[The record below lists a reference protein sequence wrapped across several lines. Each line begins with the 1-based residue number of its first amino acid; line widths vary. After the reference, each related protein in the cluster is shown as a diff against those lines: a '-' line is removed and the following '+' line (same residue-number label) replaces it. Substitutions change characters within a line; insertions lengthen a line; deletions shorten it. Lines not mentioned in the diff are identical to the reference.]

1 MLDMASTLDY
11 YGVDYHPAR
20 TTQKVLCPVHGEMDP
35 SCNVDME
42 KGLWYC
48 LPPETRVLTG
58 DLRYVPLSS
67 VAVGD
72 RLAGFDEHPSV
83 QSGRSLRRHWRES
96 VVERIGRI
104 EQPCYEIRLSNG
116 DVLTSSGGHMWLASD
131 SAKRVTW
138 HTTEALSRARGVR
151 RLHRVLDVWQRPDT
165 WDAGYIAAALD
176 GEGCYVNGGK
186 KKAVYLSFTQ
196 RPNAMLSEFHRA
208 TGGGLFEY
216 GKPISGNSRY
226 AGRSDVREVRITG
239 KAEVVRTLGTYRP
252 AHLLAKFSF
261 EDLGEMRAIERP
273 DVLSVTP
280 IGVREVVA
288 IETSTGTLVAEGYAT
303 HNCHSCGE
311 GGTALDL
318 VMKKEGLDFESARTF
333 AADSGIESSGVDGRG
348 DGVQLGLVARKRLP
362 GAKGDQRPK
371 RRYTP
376 PWGRH

>member
-11 YGVDYHPAR
+11 YGVDYHPGR

-48 LPPETRVLTG
+48 LPPETRVLTD
-58 DLRYVPLSS
+58 DLRYVQLSE
-67 VAVGD
+67 VQVGD
-72 RLAGFDEHPSV
+72 VLAGFDEEPSV
-83 QSGRSLRRHWRES
+83 QAGRSRRRHWREAVVRS
-96 VVERIGRI
+96 VERI
-104 EQPCYEIRLSNG
+104 EQPCHEIRLSNG
-116 DVLTSSGGHMWLASD
+116 DVLTSSSGHMWLASD
-131 SAKRVTW
+131 STKRVTW

-165 WDAGYIAAALD
+165 WDAGYIAAAL
-176 GEGCYVNGGK
+176 E
-186 KKAVYLSFTQ
+186 
-196 RPNAMLSEFHRA
+196 
-208 TGGGLFEY
+208 
-216 GKPISGNSRY
+216 SGNSRY

-239 KAEVVRTLGTYRP
+239 KAEVMRTLGTYRP
-252 AHLLAKFSF
+252 ARLLAKFSF

-280 IGVREVVA
+280 IGMREVVA

-371 RRYTP
+371 RRYVP
-376 PWGRH
+376 SWRR

>member
-11 YGVDYHPAR
+11 YGVDYHPGR

-35 SCNVDME
+35 SCNVDMG

-48 LPPETRVLTG
+48 LPPETRVLTD
-58 DLRYVPLSS
+58 DLRYVQLSE
-67 VAVGD
+67 VQVGD
-72 RLAGFDEHPSV
+72 VLAGFDEEPSA
-83 QSGRSLRRHWRES
+83 QAGRSRRRHWREAVVRS
-96 VVERIGRI
+96 VERI

-116 DVLTSSGGHMWLASD
+116 DVLTSSSGHMWLASD
-131 SAKRVTW
+131 STKRVTW

-176 GEGCYVNGGK
+176 GEGCYINGGK
-186 KKAVYLSFTQ
+186 KKAVYLSFAQ

-216 GKPISGNSRY
+216 GRPISGNSRY

-239 KAEVVRTLGTYRP
+239 KAEVMRTLGTYRP
-252 AHLLAKFSF
+252 ARLLTKFSF

-280 IGVREVVA
+280 IGMREVVA

-318 VMKKEGLDFESARTF
+318 VMKKEGIDYESARAF
-333 AADSGIESSGVDGRG
+333 AEDSGIESAGADGRG
-348 DGVQLGLVARKRLP
+348 GGVQLGLVARKRLP

-371 RRYTP
+371 RRYVP
-376 PWGRH
+376 SWRK

>member
-11 YGVDYHPAR
+11 YGVDYHPGR

-116 DVLTSSGGHMWLASD
+116 DALTSSGGHMWLASD

-165 WDAGYIAAALD
+165 WD
-176 GEGCYVNGGK
+176 
-186 KKAVYLSFTQ
+186 
-196 RPNAMLSEFHRA
+196 
-208 TGGGLFEY
+208 
-216 GKPISGNSRY
+216 
-226 AGRSDVREVRITG
+226 VREVRITG

-252 AHLLAKFSF
+252 ARLLAKFSF

-371 RRYTP
+371 RRYVP

>member
-11 YGVDYHPAR
+11 YGVDYHPGR

-48 LPPETRVLTG
+48 LPPETRVLTD
-58 DLRYVPLSS
+58 DLRYVQLSE
-67 VAVGD
+67 VQVGD
-72 RLAGFDEHPSV
+72 VLAGFDEEPSV
-83 QSGRSLRRHWRES
+83 QAGRSRRRHWREAVVRS
-96 VVERIGRI
+96 VERI

-116 DVLTSSGGHMWLASD
+116 DALTSSGGHMWLASD

-165 WDAGYIAAALD
+165 WD
-176 GEGCYVNGGK
+176 
-186 KKAVYLSFTQ
+186 
-196 RPNAMLSEFHRA
+196 
-208 TGGGLFEY
+208 
-216 GKPISGNSRY
+216 
-226 AGRSDVREVRITG
+226 VREVRITG

-252 AHLLAKFSF
+252 ARLLAKFSF

-371 RRYTP
+371 RLQLCA
-376 PWGRH
+376 WSRH